1 MSTSRKQRATRPR
14 PSLLWRAFVVLGLG
28 TMAAVTVDDRAW
40 ERFRNATGDA
50 VSRDQVR
57 QLLLGTLAVHAGESL
72 LAFRRARRSG
82 VGHPLRWSLATMV
95 WGFPVLRRL
104 RKAGKLAAGNGSVTE
119 LVGAGGGDLAAA
131 A

>member
-1 MSTSRKQRATRPR
+1 
-14 PSLLWRAFVVLGLG
+14 
-28 TMAAVTVDDRAW
+28 MAAVTVDDRAW

-57 QLLLGTLAVHAGESL
+57 QLLLGTLVVHAGESL

-82 VGHPLRWSLATMV
+82 VGRPVRWSLATMV

-104 RKAGKLAAGNGSVTE
+104 RKAGKLAGEGGSVSE
-119 LVGAGGGDLAAA
+119 LAGSAAAELAAA